1 MKNKKNEEE
10 RWRNYVIESS
20 YGNGCMMILEN
31 LSNILK
37 GHDIPYKA
45 VYTHLG
51 MSQRTWERR
60 MKDYNFTIKE
70 FIKITKLVNE
80 IAYKISLER
89 GKHRYAKF
97 VQKGDL

>member
-1 MKNKKNEEE
+1 MKKKKNEEE
-10 RWRNYVIESS
+10 RWKNYVIESS

-37 GHDIPYKA
+37 GHGIPYKA

-60 MKDYNFTIKE
+60 MKDYNFTILE
-70 FIKITKLVNE
+70 FIKITKFVNKN
-80 IAYKISLER
+80 AFRISQER
-89 GKHRYAKF
+89 WERKYGKSVK
-97 VQKGDL
+97 KGDF